1 MVKKMSVKP
10 TASPN
15 NAGKKAV
22 SKFVIKEVNGKLVKS
37 PVKISKV
44 RMGILVPE
52 KMYLRLK
59 RQSAVRKE
67 PMAAIIARALENELS
82 ALEKAKN

>member
-1 MVKKMSVKP
+1 MSAKSTTP
-10 TASPN
+10 ASKTE
-15 NAGKKAV
+15 KKAV
-22 SKFVIKEVNGKLVKS
+22 SKFVIREVNGKLVKS
-37 PVKISKV
+37 PVRVSKV
-44 RMGILVPE
+44 RMGILIPE

-82 ALEKAKN
+82 VLEKAKS

>member
-1 MVKKMSVKP
+1 MSAKSTTP
-10 TASPN
+10 ASKTE
-15 NAGKKAV
+15 KKAA
-22 SKFVIKEVNGKLVKS
+22 SKFVIREVNGKLVKS
-37 PVKISKV
+37 PVRVSKV
-44 RMGILVPE
+44 RMGILIPE

-82 ALEKAKN
+82 VLEKAKS